1 MPFLLS
7 ADANPGTATWSTG
20 VVSDTA
26 TIALGANTTGPIA
39 VGAAFD
45 GVPVLVTTQGA
56 APDATATVFSAS
68 WDGAGN
74 LTITA
79 NANATAATTVA
90 YAVLGT
96 V

>member
-1 MPFLLS
+1 MSFLLT

-20 VVSDTA
+20 VVADTA
-26 TIALGANTTGPIA
+26 TIALGAATTGAIA
-39 VGAAFD
+39 VGAAYD
-45 GVPVLVTTQGA
+45 GLPVLVTTQGA
-56 APDATATVFSAS
+56 AVDATATAFAAS

-74 LTITA
+74 LTIVS
-79 NANATAATTVA
+79 NANATAAVTLA